1 MSNRFRDTTK
11 VNYVKPHSRAKS
23 AMGGSVRAVRT
34 AGETVQ
40 ADETQAPTT
49 SLIQTRKATAWT
61 AKTAT
66 KGATVATRK
75 ARKLGKKG
83 YRSATRRTGKTS
95 RPAGA
100 AGIAGGASTASRA
113 GEAGQHV
120 KKVVRPVGK
129 AATAGVAAQ
138 DAVVGEVAGEGDLQE
153 KVGGLARLTAQ
164 QTGKTT
170 GKATV
175 KVGKKA
181 AKPVG
186 RVAAQ
191 GARRVGH
198 VAARVA
204 TQTVARAVAMVTVKL
219 GTVGTAFAL
228 PIVVI
233 AVIVLAILSFIPSWI
248 TNFFLD
254 EEISPISFAMGD
266 DYPWADKVRD
276 GSGNATDVF
285 NTPNPETNY
294 YYGNC
299 TDFVYWR
306 VNRDMGGG
314 PGNWVYSHDDLT
326 PNGGDGRL
334 WGKEGKLPGWETISS
349 PDDAQPGDIIS
360 FESGV
365 FGHNHPA
372 GHVAY
377 VASVT
382 DGEIT
387 TENYGAAQY
396 YVEKI
401 PEQTAKDYMASND
414 IVIKRNPALQDRAD
428 AILTGEVDDSVAP
441 SGDANQAV
449 AAAKG
454 MLGLPY
460 GRGQG
465 NGSVDCCWL
474 VYNAY
479 KNGRGITLPMSS
491 PGNPA
496 SMAKCEYAM
505 YEVGMSSAGTYV
517 SATTDNLKSGDIL
530 FFQSTSVSALYDNI
544 THVGIY
550 VGNGQMID
558 SIPGGGVGIRPLSF
572 YRNSDII
579 LPQAVRL
586 AA

>member
-1 MSNRFRDTTK
+1 MNSRFRDTSK
-11 VNYVKPHSRAKS
+11 VDYVKPHSRAKS

-61 AKTAT
+61 AKKTGKGT
-66 KGATVATRK
+66 KKSAHKVGK
-75 ARKLGKKG
+75 AGKKA
-83 YRSATRRTGKTS
+83 YQVTTGKMGRTS
-95 RPAGA
+95 RPAGT
-100 AGIAGGASTASRA
+100 AGNAGGASTASKDGVA
-113 GEAGQHV
+113 GRRV
-120 KKVVRPVGK
+120 KKIAQPVGTI
-129 AATAGVAAQ
+129 AAGGVGAH
-138 DAVVGEVAGEGDLQE
+138 DAVVGEIAGEGDLQE
-153 KVGGLARLTAQ
+153 KAGGLARLTAQ
-164 QTGKTT
+164 RTGKSA
-170 GKATV
+170 GKTSV

-191 GARRVGH
+191 GARKVGH

-219 GTVGTAFAL
+219 GAVGTALAL
-228 PIVVI
+228 PVVVI
-233 AVIVLAILSFIPSWI
+233 VVIVLAILSFIPSWI

-254 EEISPISFAMGD
+254 DEISPISFAMGD

-334 WGKEGKLPGWETISS
+334 WGKAGKLPGWETISA

-365 FGHNHPA
+365 FGHDHPA

-396 YVEKI
+396 YIEKI
-401 PEQTAKDYMASND
+401 PEQTAKDYMASDD
-414 IVIKRNPALQDRAD
+414 IVIKRNPALQERAD
-428 AILTGEVDDSVAP
+428 AILAGEVDDSVAP

-517 SATTDNLKSGDIL
+517 SATTDKLKPGDIL
-530 FFQSTSVSALYDNI
+530 FFQSISVSALYDNI

-558 SIPGGGVGIRPLSF
+558 SIPGGGVGIRQLSF

-579 LPQAVRL
+579 LPQAVRMG
-586 AA
+586 